1 MYKMYIYYR
10 LTTLLDVPRTVEF
23 LAYLGYQYL
32 HDSQVSAI
40 QGMSYLGYQYV
51 HDSQVSAIQGVS

>member
-1 MYKMYIYYR
+1 MYMKQPILYIFR
-10 LTTLLDVPRTVEF
+10 LTTLLDVPRTIEF

-40 QGMSYLGYQYV
+40 QGK
-51 HDSQVSAIQGVS
+51 